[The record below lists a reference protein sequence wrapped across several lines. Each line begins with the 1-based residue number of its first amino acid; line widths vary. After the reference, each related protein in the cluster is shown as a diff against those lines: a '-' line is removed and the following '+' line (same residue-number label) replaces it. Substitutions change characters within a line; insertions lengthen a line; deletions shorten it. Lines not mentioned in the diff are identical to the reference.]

1 MALACLFLG
10 VADLSLCCAGFF
22 ASGPLQQLD
31 SRGIYS
37 VSFSAQNSSG
47 ASTARESSFLALML
61 RTATRQLANSPLR
74 VLLSGG
80 LEPQTARELTVPVET
95 TLAEGTRVVRN
106 LEVFIVRGEDEK
118 LAAYENYCPHAGGP
132 LNWLPDKFLSRSK
145 RHLLCTRHGAHFA
158 IHDGVCVR
166 GPCVGT
172 SLNPLPITVDAETG
186 DVCVSE
192 QSLLDLC
199 ANGGGA
205 FIEEEVACD
214 SGGGGGGAGAGAGG
228 LGAES
233 AGG

>member
-1 MALACLFLG
+1 MLAPRLTL
-10 VADLSLCCAGFF
+10 
-22 ASGPLQQLD
+22 
-31 SRGIYS
+31 
-37 VSFSAQNSSG
+37 
-47 ASTARESSFLALML
+47 
-61 RTATRQLANSPLR
+61 TRQLATSPLR

-80 LEPQTARELTVPVET
+80 LEPQTAQELTVPVET
-95 TLAEGTRVVRN
+95 TLAEGTRVVRK

-158 IHDGVCVR
+158 IHDGACVR
-166 GPCVGT
+166 GPCVGS

-186 DVCVSE
+186 DVCVTE

-205 FIEEEVACD
+205 FIEEEVTCD
-214 SGGGGGGAGAGAGG
+214 STGGGGAGGG
-228 LGAES
+228 S
-233 AGG
+233 

>member
-1 MALACLFLG
+1 
-10 VADLSLCCAGFF
+10 
-22 ASGPLQQLD
+22 
-31 SRGIYS
+31 
-37 VSFSAQNSSG
+37 
-47 ASTARESSFLALML
+47 ML
-61 RTATRQLANSPLR
+61 RTATRQLATSPLR

-95 TLAEGTRVVRN
+95 TLAEGTRVVRK

-158 IHDGVCVR
+158 IHDGVCLR
-166 GPCVGT
+166 GPCVGS

-214 SGGGGGGAGAGAGG
+214 STGGGAAGGGDGAAGVGAGSPPGG
-228 LGAES
+228 
-233 AGG
+233 